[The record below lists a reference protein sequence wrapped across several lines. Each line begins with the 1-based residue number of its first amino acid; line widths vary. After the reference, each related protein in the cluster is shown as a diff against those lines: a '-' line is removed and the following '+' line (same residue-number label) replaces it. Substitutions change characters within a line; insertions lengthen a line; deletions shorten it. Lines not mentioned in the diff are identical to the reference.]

1 MPVVFYINFIL
12 TWVYN
17 NSKVYNDLINV
28 KNMRTVLLSHCKQHY
43 VQNITRETCAQR
55 EIQSFFWF
63 VFSRIRTVPA

>member
-43 VQNITRETCAQR
+43 LQNITRETCAQR
-55 EIQSFFWF
+55 EKGPNTEFFL
-63 VFSRIRTVPA
+63 VRIFPY